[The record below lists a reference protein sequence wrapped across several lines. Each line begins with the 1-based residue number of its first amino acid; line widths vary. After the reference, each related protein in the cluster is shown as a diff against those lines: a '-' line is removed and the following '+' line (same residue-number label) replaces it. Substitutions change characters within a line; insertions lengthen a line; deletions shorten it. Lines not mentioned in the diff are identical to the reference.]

1 MLLGAALGG
10 VARGPASVSF
20 DRTDVALPA
29 APDSVALGD
38 FDGVH
43 GKDIVVALWSP
54 GSVGVMLN
62 NGDGTFAAIQQYT
75 AGPEC
80 AGLAVDITLGDVT
93 SRAGQPPCPTA
104 SSTPTS
110 PARRTSCGSRATARA
125 RWATRRRSTSA
136 SRRTSAPGRATCS
149 R

>member
-10 VARGPASVSF
+10 VPAPVASVSF
-20 DRTDVALPA
+20 QRTDIALPA

-38 FDGVH
+38 LDGVH
-43 GKDIVVALWSP
+43 GKDIVVGLWSP

-62 NGDGTFAAIQQYT
+62 HGDGTFAAMQQYT

-80 AGLAVDITLGDVT
+80 AGLARGRHARRRDPAAPGNRL
-93 SRAGQPPCPTA
+93 RPTA

-125 RWATRRRSTSA
+125 RWAARSRST
-136 SRRTSAPGRATCS
+136 
-149 R
+149 